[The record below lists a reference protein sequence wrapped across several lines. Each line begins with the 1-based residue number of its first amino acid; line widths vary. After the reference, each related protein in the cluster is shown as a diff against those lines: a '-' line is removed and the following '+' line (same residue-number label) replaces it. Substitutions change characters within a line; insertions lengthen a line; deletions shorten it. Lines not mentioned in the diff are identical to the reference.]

1 MRVHPSWS
9 TLLHPNLNP
18 NPRRRRLSLFRAHYF
33 RINEKHIKS
42 MVQNKIKGVGVAL
55 ITPFNNFEVDY
66 PALARM
72 VEYVIAGGVDYIVA
86 LGSTAETATLS
97 LEERQQVY
105 DFVVEHTAGRVP
117 IVVGMGGNNTHELV
131 EQLRTFDMHDAV
143 AILSVVPYYN
153 KPSQEGI
160 FRHYM
165 AVAEASPVPVILY
178 NVPGRTGVNMTA
190 ATTLRLAHA
199 SDKFVAV
206 KEASG
211 SIEQMQEI
219 IDGKPENF
227 LVISGDDGITVEL
240 IKRGGVGV
248 ISVAAN
254 AFPEKFCR
262 CIHNAMEGNFAEAEP
277 AMEQFAEPIALLFRE
292 GNPTGVKTMTAVMGL
307 TRDEVRLPLV
317 EGTETLREDTKNGIT
332 KYDLR

>member
-1 MRVHPSWS
+1 M
-9 TLLHPNLNP
+9 
-18 NPRRRRLSLFRAHYF
+18 
-33 RINEKHIKS
+33 I
-42 MVQNKIKGVGVAL
+42 QDKIKGVGVAL

-66 PALARM
+66 EALARM
-72 VEYVIAGGVDYIVA
+72 VDHVIEGGVDYIVA

-97 LEERQQVY
+97 LKERQEVL
-105 DFVVEHTAGRVP
+105 DFIVERTAERVP
-117 IVVGMGGNNTHELV
+117 IVAGMGSNNTADLV
-131 EQLRTFDMHDAV
+131 AQLRSFDLSKCV

-160 FRHYM
+160 YRHYM
-165 AVAEASPVPVILY
+165 AVAEASPVPVIVY

-190 ATTLRLAHA
+190 ETTLRLAHA
-199 SDKFVAV
+199 TEKIVAV

-211 SIEQMQEI
+211 DIEQMQRI

-240 IKRGGVGV
+240 VKRGGVGV

-254 AFPEKFCR
+254 AFPESFCH
-262 CIHNAMEGNFAEAEP
+262 CIHKAMEGDILSAEKQME
-277 AMEQFAEPIALLFRE
+277 EQFTEPLKLIFRE
-292 GNPTGVKTMTAVMGL
+292 GNPTSVKVMTAAMGL

-317 EGTETLREDTKNGIT
+317 EGSEELSRDIKAAIAKYNLR
-332 KYDLR
+332 

>member
-1 MRVHPSWS
+1 M
-9 TLLHPNLNP
+9 
-18 NPRRRRLSLFRAHYF
+18 
-33 RINEKHIKS
+33 I
-42 MVQNKIKGVGVAL
+42 QDKIKGVGVAL

-66 PALARM
+66 EALARM
-72 VEYVIAGGVDYIVA
+72 VDHVIDGGVDYIVA

-97 LEERQQVY
+97 LKERQEVL
-105 DFVVEHTAGRVP
+105 DFIVERTAERVP
-117 IVVGMGGNNTHELV
+117 IVAGMGSNNTADLV
-131 EQLRTFDMHDAV
+131 AQLRSFDLSKCV

-160 FRHYM
+160 YRHYM
-165 AVAEASPVPVILY
+165 AVAEASPVPVIVY

-190 ATTLRLAHA
+190 ETTLRLAHA
-199 SDKFVAV
+199 TEKIVAV

-211 SIEQMQEI
+211 DIEQMQRI

-240 IKRGGVGV
+240 VKRGGVGV

-254 AFPEKFCR
+254 AFPESFCH
-262 CIHNAMEGNFAEAEP
+262 CIHKAMEGDILSAEKQME
-277 AMEQFAEPIALLFRE
+277 EQFTEPLKLIFRE
-292 GNPTGVKTMTAVMGL
+292 GNPTSVKVMTAAMGL

-317 EGTETLREDTKNGIT
+317 EGSEELSRDIKAAIA

>member
-1 MRVHPSWS
+1 M
-9 TLLHPNLNP
+9 
-18 NPRRRRLSLFRAHYF
+18 
-33 RINEKHIKS
+33 
-42 MVQNKIKGVGVAL
+42 IKGVGVAL

-66 PALARM
+66 PALERM
-72 VEYVIAGGVDYIVA
+72 VEHVINGGVDYIVA

-105 DFVVEHTAGRVP
+105 DFIVERTAGRVP

-227 LVISGDDGITVEL
+227 LVISGDDGITVER

-254 AFPEKFCR
+254 TFPERFCR
-262 CIHNAMEGNFAEAEP
+262 CIHDAMEGNIVEAEK
-277 AMEQFAEPIALLFRE
+277 AMEGFTEPIALLFRE
-292 GNPTGVKTMTAVMGL
+292 GNPTGVKTMTAVMSL

-317 EGTETLREDTKNGIT
+317 EGTETLREDIKIAVA
-332 KYDLR
+332 KYDLK

>member
-1 MRVHPSWS
+1 
-9 TLLHPNLNP
+9 
-18 NPRRRRLSLFRAHYF
+18 
-33 RINEKHIKS
+33 

-66 PALARM
+66 PALERM

-262 CIHNAMEGNFAEAEP
+262 CIHDAMEGNFIEAEK
-277 AMEQFAEPIALLFRE
+277 AMEGFTEPIAFLFRE
-292 GNPTGVKTMTAVMGL
+292 GNPTGVKTMTAVMSL

-317 EGTETLREDTKNGIT
+317 EGTETLREDIKIAVA
-332 KYDLR
+332 KYDLK

>member
-1 MRVHPSWS
+1 M
-9 TLLHPNLNP
+9 
-18 NPRRRRLSLFRAHYF
+18 
-33 RINEKHIKS
+33 I
-42 MVQNKIKGVGVAL
+42 QDKIKGVGVAL

-66 PALARM
+66 EALARM
-72 VEYVIAGGVDYIVA
+72 VDHVIEGGVDYIVA

-97 LEERQQVY
+97 LKERQEVL
-105 DFVVEHTAGRVP
+105 DFIVERTAERVP
-117 IVVGMGGNNTHELV
+117 IVAGMGSNNTADLV
-131 EQLRTFDMHDAV
+131 AQLRSFDLSKCV

-160 FRHYM
+160 YRHYM
-165 AVAEASPVPVILY
+165 AVAEASPVPVIVY

-190 ATTLRLAHA
+190 ETTLRLAHA
-199 SDKFVAV
+199 TEKIVAV

-211 SIEQMQEI
+211 DIEQMQRI

-240 IKRGGVGV
+240 VKRGGVGV

-254 AFPEKFCR
+254 AFPESFCH
-262 CIHNAMEGNFAEAEP
+262 CIHKAMEGDILGAEKQME
-277 AMEQFAEPIALLFRE
+277 EQFTEPLKLIFRE
-292 GNPTGVKTMTAVMGL
+292 GNPTSVKVMTAAMGL

-317 EGTETLREDTKNGIT
+317 EGSEELSRDIKAAIA

>member
-1 MRVHPSWS
+1 M
-9 TLLHPNLNP
+9 T
-18 NPRRRRLSLFRAHYF
+18 
-33 RINEKHIKS
+33 
-42 MVQNKIKGVGVAL
+42 QNMIKGVGVAL

-66 PALARM
+66 PALERM
-72 VEYVIAGGVDYIVA
+72 VEHVITGGVDYIVA

-105 DFVVEHTAGRVP
+105 DFIVEHTAGRVP

-131 EQLRTFDMHDAV
+131 EQLHTFDMHDAV

-240 IKRGGVGV
+240 VKRGGVGV

-262 CIHNAMEGNFAEAEP
+262 CIHDAMEGNFIEAEK
-277 AMEQFAEPIALLFRE
+277 AMEGFTEPIAFLFRE
-292 GNPTGVKTMTAVMGL
+292 GNPTGVKTMTTVMGL

-317 EGTETLREDTKNGIT
+317 EGTETLREDIKIAVA
-332 KYDLR
+332 KYDLK

>member
-1 MRVHPSWS
+1 M
-9 TLLHPNLNP
+9 
-18 NPRRRRLSLFRAHYF
+18 
-33 RINEKHIKS
+33 I
-42 MVQNKIKGVGVAL
+42 QDKIKGVGVAL

-66 PALARM
+66 EALARM
-72 VEYVIAGGVDYIVA
+72 VDHVIEGGVDYIVA

-97 LEERQQVY
+97 LKERQEVL
-105 DFVVEHTAGRVP
+105 DFIVERTAERVP
-117 IVVGMGGNNTHELV
+117 IVAGMGSNNTADLV
-131 EQLRTFDMHDAV
+131 AQLRSFDLSKCV

-160 FRHYM
+160 YRHYM
-165 AVAEASPVPVILY
+165 AVAEASPVPVIVY

-190 ATTLRLAHA
+190 DTTLRLAHA
-199 SDKFVAV
+199 TEKIVAV

-211 SIEQMQEI
+211 DIEQMQRI

-240 IKRGGVGV
+240 VKRGGVGV

-254 AFPEKFCR
+254 AFPESFCH
-262 CIHNAMEGNFAEAEP
+262 CIHKAMEGDILSAEKQME
-277 AMEQFAEPIALLFRE
+277 EQFTEPLKLIFRE
-292 GNPTGVKTMTAVMGL
+292 GNPTSVKVMTAAMGL

-317 EGTETLREDTKNGIT
+317 EGSEELSRDIKAAIAKYNLR
-332 KYDLR
+332 

>member
-1 MRVHPSWS
+1 M
-9 TLLHPNLNP
+9 T
-18 NPRRRRLSLFRAHYF
+18 
-33 RINEKHIKS
+33 
-42 MVQNKIKGVGVAL
+42 QNKIKGVGVAL

-66 PALARM
+66 PALERM
-72 VEYVIAGGVDYIVA
+72 VEHVIAGGVDYIVA

-97 LEERQQVY
+97 LKERQQVY
-105 DFVVEHTAGRVP
+105 DFIVERTAGRVP
-117 IVVGMGGNNTHELV
+117 IVVGMGSNNTHELV

-143 AILSVVPYYN
+143 AILCVVPYYN

-160 FRHYM
+160 YRHYM
-165 AVAEASPVPVILY
+165 AIAEASPVPVILY

-199 SDKFVAV
+199 TDKIVAV

-219 IDGKPENF
+219 IDGKPEGF

-240 IKRGGVGV
+240 VKRGGMGV

-254 AFPEKFCR
+254 AFPERFCR
-262 CIHNAMEGNFAEAEP
+262 CVHDAMEGNFAVAER

-292 GNPTGVKTMTAVMGL
+292 GNPTGVKCMTAAMGI

-317 EGTETLREDTKNGIT
+317 EGTEALRNDIKNAVE
-332 KYDLR
+332 KYDLK